1 LRADGKADLDF
12 APARAP
18 ILRKVTTTTI
28 GAATGRMIAPGHA
41 AIEVLK
47 ANGVDVVFGLNGDHV
62 LRLYDGLA
70 DLGGITHVTVKH
82 ENNAALAAEA
92 YGRLTGRPGIALTTA
107 GPGALNSLSGVASA
121 MASGAPLVSLT
132 GAVPSN
138 AALETFHGVDEV
150 DFTQRAFAPVT
161 KSSRRVTRAAD
172 IQPALADAFALAV
185 AGRPGPTHVE
195 ITRDVLEG
203 DPFEA
208 PPPAPAEAVPATVAA
223 DLDRA
228 LERIRAARRPIIVA
242 GKGAWYPIAS
252 AALVALA
259 EALGAP
265 VCHTWEGHGAMPTV
279 HPLSLGPYR
288 IMETHPAVLAELSA
302 ADLIVGVGVRVG
314 TEPFHALLADYG
326 ERLLILDATDVPG
339 GEYGPAIG
347 SVPSLAASLRALA
360 ASLGPSPSAGVAE
373 AMCADAQRSLARGLE
388 VELERYAGTRPWHI
402 GQAIAA
408 LSQRLTAEMVVTS
421 DVSNVKLWV
430 PFQLRTFGP
439 HSHVQAG
446 SWGTMGYALPAAIGA
461 AFAHPG
467 AKVIGLAGDASFL
480 MSSADLV
487 TLAQHHLPVVIGV
500 HHDGRIGMINYMQKM
515 AGREPYATE
524 IGDVDYA
531 SMAEAAG
538 VKGIRVDNPT
548 RIGAAWDE
556 ALAENGPV
564 LIEFMAGHDFPRP
577 SLERIVAQG

>member
-1 LRADGKADLDF
+1 
-12 APARAP
+12 
-18 ILRKVTTTTI
+18 
-28 GAATGRMIAPGHA
+28 MIAPGHA
-41 AIEVLK
+41 AIEVLQ

-92 YGRLTGRPGIALTTA
+92 YGRLTGRPGVALTTA
-107 GPGALNSLSGVASA
+107 GPGALNSISGVACA

-132 GAVPSN
+132 GAVPSD
-138 AALETFHGVDEV
+138 AALETFHGVDDV
-150 DFTQRAFAPVT
+150 DFTERAFAPVA
-161 KSSRRVTRAAD
+161 KSSRRVTRATD
-172 IQPALADAFALAV
+172 IQRAIGDAFALAV

-195 ITRDVLEG
+195 VTRDVLEG
-203 DPFEA
+203 DLFDAA
-208 PPPAPAEAVPATVAA
+208 PAMPAPAVSAEVAP

-228 LERIRAARRPIIVA
+228 LARIRVARRPVIVA
-242 GKGAWYPIAS
+242 GKGAWYPLVS
-252 AALVALA
+252 GALVALA
-259 EALGAP
+259 EALEAP

-288 IMETHPAVLAELSA
+288 IMDTHPAVLTELDA
-302 ADLIVGVGVRVG
+302 ADLILGVGVRVG
-314 TEPFHALLADYG
+314 TEPFRALHGEYG
-326 ERLLILDATDVPG
+326 DRLLIIDAADAPTRT
-339 GEYGPAIG
+339 YGPAIG
-347 SVPSLAASLRALA
+347 SIPSLAASLRALA
-360 ASLGPSPSAGVAE
+360 ASVGPSPSAGSARAICAE
-373 AMCADAQRSLARGLE
+373 AQGALARGLE

-402 GQAIAA
+402 GRAIAA
-408 LSQRLTAEMVVTS
+408 LSERLTPEMVVTS

-446 SWGTMGYALPAAIGA
+446 SWGTMGYALPAALGA
-461 AFAHPG
+461 SFAHPG
-467 AKVIGLAGDASFL
+467 RKVVGLAGDASFL
-480 MSSADLV
+480 MSSSDLV
-487 TLAQHHLPVVIGV
+487 TLAQHRLPVVIGV
-500 HHDGRIGMINYMQKM
+500 HHDGRIGMINYMQTM

-531 SMAEAAG
+531 ALAETAG
-538 VKGIRVDNPT
+538 LKGIRVDDPAQ
-548 RIGAAWDE
+548 IGAAWDE

-577 SLERIVAQG
+577 SPRRFVEQGSIAT

>member
-1 LRADGKADLDF
+1 MIGK
-12 APARAP
+12 
-18 ILRKVTTTTI
+18 
-28 GAATGRMIAPGHA
+28 GTGRMIAPGHA

-47 ANGVDVVFGLNGDHV
+47 ANGVDIVFGLNGDHV

-92 YGRLTGRPGIALTTA
+92 YGRLTGRPGVALTTA
-107 GPGALNSLSGVASA
+107 GPGALNSISGIASA

-138 AALETFHGVDEV
+138 AALETFHGVDVV
-150 DFTQRAFAPVT
+150 DFTERAFGPIA
-161 KSSRRVTRAAD
+161 KSSCRVTRAAD
-172 IQPALADAFALAV
+172 IQAALGDAFTLAV

-195 ITRDVLEG
+195 VTRDVLEG
-203 DPFEA
+203 EPFDA
-208 PPPAPAEAVPATVAA
+208 LPATPAPAVSAEIAP

-228 LERIRAARRPIIVA
+228 LVRIRAAQRPVIVA
-242 GKGAWYPIAS
+242 GKGAWYPVAS

-259 EALGAP
+259 EALEAP

-288 IMETHPAVLAELSA
+288 IMETHAAVLTELSA

-314 TEPFHALLADYG
+314 TEPFRALQGDYG
-326 ERLLILDATDVPG
+326 DRLLILDAADAPSR
-339 GEYGPAIG
+339 EYGPAIG

-360 ASLGPSPSAGVAE
+360 ASVGPSPSAGSAR
-373 AMCADAQRSLARGLE
+373 AICADAQRSLARGLG
-388 VELERYAGTRPWHI
+388 VEMERYAGTRPWHI
-402 GQAIAA
+402 GRAIAA
-408 LSQRLTAEMVVTS
+408 LSDRLTPEMVVTS

-446 SWGTMGYALPAAIGA
+446 SWGTMGYALPAALGA

-467 AKVIGLAGDASFL
+467 RKVVGLAGDASFL
-480 MSSADLV
+480 MSSSDLV
-487 TLAQHHLPVVIGV
+487 TLAQHRLPVVIGV
-500 HHDGRIGMINYMQKM
+500 HHDGRIGMINYMQTM
-515 AGREPYATE
+515 VGRKPYATE

-531 SMAEAAG
+531 AMAEAAG
-538 VKGIRVDNPT
+538 LKGIRVDDPS
-548 RIGAAWDE
+548 RIGTDWDE

-577 SLERIVAQG
+577 SLQRFTEQGAIRA

>member
-1 LRADGKADLDF
+1 
-12 APARAP
+12 
-18 ILRKVTTTTI
+18 
-28 GAATGRMIAPGHA
+28 MIAPGHA
-41 AIEVLK
+41 AIEVLQ

-92 YGRLTGRPGIALTTA
+92 YGRLTGRPGVALTTA
-107 GPGALNSLSGVASA
+107 GPGALNSISGVACA

-132 GAVPSN
+132 GAVPSD
-138 AALETFHGVDEV
+138 AALETFHGVDDV
-150 DFTQRAFAPVT
+150 DFTERAFAPVA
-161 KSSRRVTRAAD
+161 KSSRRVTRATD
-172 IQPALADAFALAV
+172 IQRAIGDAFALAV

-195 ITRDVLEG
+195 VTRDVLEG
-203 DPFEA
+203 DLFDAA
-208 PPPAPAEAVPATVAA
+208 PAMPAPAVSAEVAP

-228 LERIRAARRPIIVA
+228 LARIRVARRPVIVA
-242 GKGAWYPIAS
+242 GKGAWYPLVS
-252 AALVALA
+252 GALVALA
-259 EALGAP
+259 EALEAP

-288 IMETHPAVLAELSA
+288 IMETHPAVLSELNA
-302 ADLIVGVGVRVG
+302 ADLILGVGVRVG
-314 TEPFHALLADYG
+314 TEPFRALHGEYG
-326 ERLLILDATDVPG
+326 DRLLIIDAADAPTRT
-339 GEYGPAIG
+339 YGPAIG
-347 SVPSLAASLRALA
+347 SIPSLAASLRALA
-360 ASLGPSPSAGVAE
+360 ASVGPSPSAGSARAICAE
-373 AMCADAQRSLARGLE
+373 AQGALARGLE

-402 GQAIAA
+402 GRAIAA
-408 LSQRLTAEMVVTS
+408 LSERLTPEMVVTS

-446 SWGTMGYALPAAIGA
+446 SWGTMGYALPAALGA
-461 AFAHPG
+461 SFAHPG
-467 AKVIGLAGDASFL
+467 RKVVGLAGDASFL
-480 MSSADLV
+480 MSSSDLV
-487 TLAQHHLPVVIGV
+487 TLAQHRLPVVIGV
-500 HHDGRIGMINYMQKM
+500 HHDGRIGMINYMQTM

-531 SMAEAAG
+531 ALAETAG
-538 VKGIRVDNPT
+538 LKGIRVDDPAQ
-548 RIGAAWDE
+548 IGAAWDE

-577 SLERIVAQG
+577 SPRRFVEQGSIAT

>member
-1 LRADGKADLDF
+1 MIGK
-12 APARAP
+12 
-18 ILRKVTTTTI
+18 
-28 GAATGRMIAPGHA
+28 GTGRMIAPGHA

-47 ANGVDVVFGLNGDHV
+47 ANGVDIVFGLNGDHV

-92 YGRLTGRPGIALTTA
+92 YGRLTGRPGVALTTA
-107 GPGALNSLSGVASA
+107 GPGALNSISGIASA

-138 AALETFHGVDEV
+138 AALETFHGVDVV
-150 DFTQRAFAPVT
+150 DFTERAFGPIA
-161 KSSRRVTRAAD
+161 KSSCRVTRAAD
-172 IQPALADAFALAV
+172 IQAALGDAFTLAV

-195 ITRDVLEG
+195 VTRDVLEG
-203 DPFEA
+203 EPFDA
-208 PPPAPAEAVPATVAA
+208 LPATPAPAVSAEIAP

-228 LERIRAARRPIIVA
+228 LVRIRAAQRPVIVA
-242 GKGAWYPIAS
+242 GKGAWYPVAS

-259 EALGAP
+259 EALEAP

-288 IMETHPAVLAELSA
+288 IMETHAAVLTELSA

-314 TEPFHALLADYG
+314 TEPFRALQGDYG
-326 ERLLILDATDVPG
+326 DRLLILDAADAPSR
-339 GEYGPAIG
+339 EYGPAIG

-360 ASLGPSPSAGVAE
+360 ASVGPSPSAGSAR
-373 AMCADAQRSLARGLE
+373 AICADAQRSLARGLG
-388 VELERYAGTRPWHI
+388 VEMERYAGTRPWHI
-402 GQAIAA
+402 GRAIAA
-408 LSQRLTAEMVVTS
+408 LSDRLTPEMVVTS

-446 SWGTMGYALPAAIGA
+446 SWGTMGYALPAALGA

-467 AKVIGLAGDASFL
+467 RKVVGLAGDASFL
-480 MSSADLV
+480 MSSSDLV
-487 TLAQHHLPVVIGV
+487 TLAQHRLPVVIGV
-500 HHDGRIGMINYMQKM
+500 HHDGRIGMINYMQTM
-515 AGREPYATE
+515 VGRKPYATE

-531 SMAEAAG
+531 AMAEAAG
-538 VKGIRVDNPT
+538 LKGIRVDDPS
-548 RIGAAWDE
+548 RIGTAWDE

-577 SLERIVAQG
+577 SLQRFTEQGAIRA